1 MTCLMWGLK
10 EICIVTVNSNY
21 HLGLKF
27 YYPTTRF
34 KLLPER
40 TDLEQNI
47 SWIGK
52 VFQNNHYFSII
63 QK

>member
-1 MTCLMWGLK
+1 MRGLK

-47 SWIGK
+47 S
-52 VFQNNHYFSII
+52 
-63 QK
+63 